1 MAILKAITVLNCH
14 SIELT
19 LNFYQQLFQFV
30 VVKKREQHG
39 QLHWVHIMH
48 GDTTLMLQA
57 VAQAVDS
64 ENSHLQQSNITLYFF
79 INNIKELHHF
89 IKVKHSDVSDIVVT
103 DYHMQEF
110 SLLDPE
116 GNKITV
122 GQKS

>member
-1 MAILKAITVLNCH
+1 VAILKAIPVLNCK

-30 VVKKREQHG
+30 VVKKRELDG
-39 QLHWVHIMH
+39 QLRWVHIMH

-57 VAQAVDS
+57 AEQAVDS
-64 ENSHLQQSNITLYFF
+64 ENCHLQQSNITLYFF
-79 INNIKELHHF
+79 INKLKELHHF
-89 IKVKHSDVSDIVVT
+89 IKVKHSDVSDIVET

>member
-1 MAILKAITVLNCH
+1 MAILSSIPVLYCQ
-14 SIELT
+14 SMAAT

-30 VVKKREQHG
+30 IIKKRELHG
-39 QLHWVHIMH
+39 QLEWIHLMH
-48 GDTTLMLQA
+48 GNTTLMLQA
-57 VAQAVDS
+57 AEEKISDTSPVS
-64 ENSHLQQSNITLYFF
+64 RSGITLYFF
-79 INNIKELHHF
+79 VDDIKELHHF
-89 IKVKHSDVSDIVVT
+89 IKLKYRDVSEIVMT